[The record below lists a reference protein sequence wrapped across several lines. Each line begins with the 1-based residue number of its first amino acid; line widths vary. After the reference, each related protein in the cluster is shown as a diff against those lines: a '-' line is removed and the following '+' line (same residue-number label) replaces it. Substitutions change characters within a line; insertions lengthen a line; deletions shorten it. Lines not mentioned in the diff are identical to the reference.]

1 MRDTGCLQQQKSY
14 QNGNQGV
21 KYKTEVRKYE
31 IRSYCV
37 AKGWVTG
44 YEIRT
49 KGHLKIDFKREISD
63 TTESFIYGRKRKER
77 A

>member
-1 MRDTGCLQQQKSY
+1 MRDTGCLQQQRSY

-21 KYKTEVRKYE
+21 KYKPDVQKYE
-31 IRSYCV
+31 IRSYSV

-63 TTESFIYGRKRKER
+63 TTESFMEGKKKKR